1 MPTNKIAPKKGVYN
15 PPHASL
21 QKGPGNE
28 VGVQS
33 LSKVVGT
40 PMVSRYICLFT
51 IIPSKNL
58 IGGEGG
64 GRRFYNILVKILM
77 CPNTFESDCKYRTIP
92 CQ

>member
-21 QKGPGNE
+21 QRGPGNE

-64 GRRFYNILVKILM
+64 GAEVLQYFSENLDVSQH
-77 CPNTFESDCKYRTIP
+77 F
-92 CQ
+92 